1 MKHLVETKGKSIYF
15 SLMLTIPWKQPE
27 QTCDFEIS
35 SAGHLPVN
43 TNPSHKLFDLSQQKS
58 VSSLTG
64 TKGGGGKHQILQIL
78 YFYLLALKCLPKNSL
93 F

>member
-1 MKHLVETKGKSIYF
+1 MKHLVETKGKSIYLYF
-15 SLMLTIPWKQPE
+15 SLMLTIPQKQPE

-58 VSSLTG
+58 VSSQTG
-64 TKGGGGKHQILQIL
+64 TKGGGGDDGHNTSNLTNPV
-78 YFYLLALKCLPKNSL
+78 LLFTST
-93 F
+93 